1 VQLLWLNLVTND
13 IQDIALAGESPE
25 GDELSRAPRRPSE
38 PIFDRLMIR
47 RIWQSSLVMG
57 AGGFAMFYVLLEQ
70 GYGESEA
77 RNLLLLLFVL
87 FENFQTPASR
97 CASPSSSLAFLPTRF
112 SSSQSQRPGP
122 HIAAMYTPIL
132 SETAARVRQFSGSLI
147 APAGPRGHRLQ
158 GDPSGTDQQ
167 PPGELSHLA

>member
-1 VQLLWLNLVTND
+1 
-13 IQDIALAGESPE
+13 
-25 GDELSRAPRRPSE
+25 
-38 PIFDRLMIR
+38 
-47 RIWQSSLVMG
+47 MG

-70 GYGESEA
+70 GYEA

-87 FENFQTPASR
+87 FENFQTLASR
-97 CASPSSSLAFLPTRF
+97 CASPLPAWLSCQPASPPLNR
-112 SSSQSQRPGP
+112 SGPGP

-132 SETAARVRQFSGSLI
+132 SETAARVRQLSGSLI

-167 PPGELSHLA
+167 PPAN